1 MFCERDRKLIKRAYI
16 LHFLNNLAKLPE
28 NKLGVVSGKY
38 MYIGADFKKIA
49 NGDPMAMTSEYW
61 WKKHILVMDRW
72 SQKSF
77 FRTLWDSTLGK
88 IWNKLMGNFRSFELD
103 VWKDAADGQI
113 LFSDKENATI
123 AFENG
128 GLTQYDDANV
138 GTMDHLK
145 KILMAIN

>member
-1 MFCERDRKLIKRAYI
+1 
-16 LHFLNNLAKLPE
+16 
-28 NKLGVVSGKY
+28 
-38 MYIGADFKKIA
+38 
-49 NGDPMAMTSEYW
+49 
-61 WKKHILVMDRW
+61 
-72 SQKSF
+72 
-77 FRTLWDSTLGK
+77 
-88 IWNKLMGNFRSFELD
+88 MGNFRSFELD